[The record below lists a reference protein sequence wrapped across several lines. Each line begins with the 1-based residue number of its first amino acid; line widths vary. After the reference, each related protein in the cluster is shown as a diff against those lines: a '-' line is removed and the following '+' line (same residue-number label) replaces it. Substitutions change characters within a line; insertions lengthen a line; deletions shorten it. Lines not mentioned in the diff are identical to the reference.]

1 MDKLKK
7 FNKRLSQFNTGM
19 LKVIGVIYLIG
30 SILWVVAKFLGK

>member
-19 LKVIGVIYLIG
+19 LKVMGVIYLVG
-30 SILWVVAKFLGK
+30 SILWVVAKILGK